1 MCRMIF
7 ICRVCAVCLTGLI
20 LAASQVSSAEP
31 VDCDFSKDTCSW
43 KSVKVYKKGN
53 EKIPI
58 CGLNGNISHCLS
70 PEKYV
75 GQITWTRMKIG
86 DLAVDEIKS
95 GFRNLESF
103 VFGFVDTNVIIP
115 GLDKIRTS
123 FILSE
128 NLQFSN
134 LPRSLHYQYFL
145 YGSTTLTVSY
155 LTDISLY
162 ESKLIAAHGV
172 SSSGQ
177 TNITKGCVDL
187 PFEADVKIVFQGV
200 FQGRRIEAVLLSE
213 VAVKY
218 GLCNNADV
226 DEISKTLKGM
236 CKFAVEDCIS
246 SGLILPNTQN
256 STLNTSLC
264 PFCEGKNFSVSNE
277 GLPSSCFC
285 KGDEE
290 VCHACRC
297 SNTVTSTFIKN
308 LKCNEFY
315 LESATKSNENYA
327 WLHNLNIELFSLSVS
342 KNNTIFN
349 FDKSRKTSLFISVR
363 GPHHFIHISE
373 GTLSLIMDSTM
384 NWYIINNFSNSSVYF
399 STTFDYFYFAQNNLS
414 KATHINVGNFKTV
427 VSTNFSNCNIPNH
440 TRLSID
446 SRMVD
451 LSGNKLTS
459 FVISQNTEF
468 LYIKNNMLS
477 DIVKNYANL
486 DQLQYYPLSILD
498 ISFNKI
504 SKIRREDFSYY
515 VLLVSLNLSGN
526 LIEHIDVDIFS
537 DLTML
542 VSIDLSENKI
552 SRIQREHFRSLSQ
565 LRYLYIQKNDIF
577 SVSSDIFHGL
587 VNMRYLQVESFS
599 ICCAKPQSMY
609 NIECVAPVNEL
620 SSCDYLIAVPILNVA
635 IWYMALFA
643 LFGNLTVLFYN
654 AFHLKSKTQ
663 TSYLILTINLSCA
676 DLLMGVYLFII
687 AIVNLDYTGRYG
699 LMDYTWRHSYLCIL
713 AGIIATVS
721 SEASVFTVFLITV
734 DRFLAIKYT
743 ISEKRITKKG
753 AIFICFCIWT
763 LSLLIAT
770 LPLLPFPTS
779 FFNEFYSQSGVCIS
793 LPLSVIRKVGWQYS
807 MIIFVGLNTVLF
819 IGILS
824 GQIAIFVE
832 ALKIGKDVRTSK
844 IRDREISLAKTLIAI
859 VITDM
864 FCWIPVGIIGT
875 VTFFGTE
882 VSIEVYAWIIV
893 LVLPINSA
901 LNPILYTLTSVVRQK
916 GQLHMKRLTQE
927 NMLLRKQLDTLKSSS
942 SITKQY

>member
-1 MCRMIF
+1 MR
-7 ICRVCAVCLTGLI
+7 
-20 LAASQVSSAEP
+20 
-31 VDCDFSKDTCSW
+31 
-43 KSVKVYKKGN
+43 
-53 EKIPI
+53 
-58 CGLNGNISHCLS
+58 IS
-70 PEKYV
+70 
-75 GQITWTRMKIG
+75 

-95 GFRNLESF
+95 GFQNLESF
-103 VFGFVDTNVIIP
+103 AFGFVDTNIVIP
-115 GLDKIRTS
+115 GLDRIRTS

-128 NLQFSN
+128 SLLFSN
-134 LPRSLHYQYFL
+134 LPRSLHYKYFL
-145 YGSTTLTVSY
+145 YGNTALTISY
-155 LTDISLY
+155 LTDIAVY
-162 ESKLIAAHGV
+162 KSKIIAAHGA
-172 SSSGQ
+172 SSSRK
-177 TNITKGCVDL
+177 TNVTEGCVDL
-187 PFEADVKIVFQGV
+187 PFQADFKIVFQGI
-200 FQGRRIEAVLLSE
+200 FQGSRIEAILLSE

-226 DEISKTLKGM
+226 DEISKSLKGM
-236 CKFAVEDCIS
+236 CKFPVEDCVS

-256 STLNTSLC
+256 SSLNTSLC
-264 PFCEGKNFSVSNE
+264 SFCEGENFSVSTE
-277 GLPSSCFC
+277 GSPSSCFC
-285 KGDEE
+285 KGDDK
-290 VCHACRC
+290 VCSACRC
-297 SNTVTSTFIKN
+297 SSIVTRAYVKN

-315 LESATKSNENYA
+315 LESVTNNDENYA
-327 WLHNLNIELFSLSVS
+327 WFYNLNIQFFSILVA
-342 KNNTIFN
+342 KNATVFN
-349 FDKSRKTSLFISVR
+349 FDESQRTSLFISIR
-363 GPHHFIHISE
+363 GPHHFLHISK

-384 NWYIINNFSNSSVYF
+384 NWYIINDVSNSSVYF
-399 STTFDYFYFAQNNLS
+399 STTFDYFYFAQNNLNEA
-414 KATHINVGNFKTV
+414 KQINVGYFKTV
-427 VSTNFSNCNIPNH
+427 VSTNFSNCNIPNQ
-440 TRLSID
+440 TRLSIN

-459 FVISQNTEF
+459 FVISKNTEF
-468 LYIKNNMLS
+468 LYIKNNMLN
-477 DIVKNYANL
+477 DIVKNYAKL
-486 DQLQYYPLSILD
+486 DKLQYYPLSILD

-537 DLTML
+537 DLTLL

-552 SRIQREHFRSLSQ
+552 SRIRREHFRSLSQ
-565 LRYLYIQKNDIF
+565 LRYLYIQKNNIF
-577 SVSSDIFHGL
+577 RVSSDIFHGL

-635 IWYMALFA
+635 IWYMAPLA
-643 LFGNLTVLFYN
+643 LLGNLTVLFYN
-654 AFHLKSKTQ
+654 LFHLKSKTQ
-663 TSYLILTINLSCA
+663 ASYLILTINLSCA

-687 AIVNLDYTGRYG
+687 AIVNLEYAGKYG

-713 AGIIATVS
+713 AGIVATVS

-743 ISEKRITKKG
+743 ISEKRISRRG
-753 AIFICFCIWT
+753 AIFICLFIWT
-763 LSLLIAT
+763 LSLLMAT
-770 LPLLPFPTS
+770 LPVFPFPTS
-779 FFNEFYSQSGVCIS
+779 FFDEFYSQSGVCIS

-807 MIIFVGLNTVLF
+807 MIIFVGLNTFLF
-819 IGILS
+819 IGILT

-864 FCWIPVGIIGT
+864 FCWIPIGIIGT

-901 LNPILYTLTSVVRQK
+901 LNPILYTLTAVVRQK

-927 NMLLRKQLDTLKSSS
+927 NLILRKQLDTLKSSS
-942 SITKQY
+942 SNTKQY